1 MQCKSLWIKAS
12 AKCINV
18 NVNVVGRVET
28 IKMNVLPR
36 LLFLYFFQSLP
47 IFLPKSFF
55 NCLDKTIS
63 SFIWEGKIP
72 KVNKVILQHRKCD
85 GSPAKF
91 SILLLVR

>member
-1 MQCKSLWIKAS
+1 
-12 AKCINV
+12 
-18 NVNVVGRVET
+18 
-28 IKMNVLPR
+28 MNVLPR
-36 LLFLYFFQSLP
+36 LLFLFQSLP

-72 KVNKVILQHRKCD
+72 KVNKVILQRRKCD